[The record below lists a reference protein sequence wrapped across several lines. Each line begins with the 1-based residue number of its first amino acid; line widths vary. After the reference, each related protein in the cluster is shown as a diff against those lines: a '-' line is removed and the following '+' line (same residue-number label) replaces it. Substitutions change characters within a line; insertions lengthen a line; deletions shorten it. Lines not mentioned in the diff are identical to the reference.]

1 MQHMN
6 KPMKYI
12 LLLGIL
18 ISFSGTN
25 LIAQS
30 TSDSLKPKMKMVKE
44 VIYKPENGEL
54 KSRENL
60 FDSNISSYMIFDKNE
75 KVIENGQYERDG
87 SLYEKTIYKR
97 NEDGVAQKAMKKNS
111 SDELKSYWTY
121 EYDSNDNM
129 IAVKTYDSENNLT
142 NIQSNKYDENGNN
155 IEMLLKSPGSEN
167 GWKYVYKYNFDNK
180 KIEQLRY
187 KPDGSLKDRRT
198 YSYDKDGNENLQFKF
213 NPDGSFMKF
222 VSEYDKMDNL
232 TVQNWFNEQDEQT
245 HQTSFEY
252 VYDEN
257 GNWISKRRS
266 SNGELGM
273 VWERQIEYY
282 E

>member
-1 MQHMN
+1 MK

-12 LLLGIL
+12 LLIGIL
-18 ISFSGTN
+18 ISFPITN

-30 TSDSLKPKMKMVKE
+30 TEDDLEPKIKMVKE
-44 VIYKPENGEL
+44 VLYKVENGEL
-54 KSRENL
+54 KSRDNL
-60 FDSNISSYMIFDKNE
+60 FESNLNSYTIYDKNG
-75 KVIENGQYERDG
+75 KPIEFGLYETDG
-87 SLYEKTIYKR
+87 SLYEKIIYER
-97 NEDGVAQKAMKKNS
+97 NEKGDALKAMKKNS
-111 SDELKSYWTY
+111 SGDIKSYWTY
-121 EYDSNDNM
+121 EYDSNNNM
-129 IAVKTYDSENNLT
+129 IQVKTYDSENNLI

-155 IEMLLKSPGSEN
+155 IEMLLKRPKSKN

-180 KIEQLRY
+180 KIEQFRY

-198 YSYDKDGNENLQFKF
+198 YSYDKNGNEHIQFKF

-232 TVQNWFNEQDEQT
+232 TIQNWFNEQDEQT

-257 GNWISKRRS
+257 GNWITKKRS
-266 SNGELGM
+266 SNGKLSM

>member
-1 MQHMN
+1 
-6 KPMKYI
+6 
-12 LLLGIL
+12 
-18 ISFSGTN
+18 
-25 LIAQS
+25 
-30 TSDSLKPKMKMVKE
+30 MKMVKE

-87 SLYEKTIYKR
+87 SLYEKTIYER

-121 EYDSNDNM
+121 EYNSNDNM
-129 IAVKTYDSENNLT
+129 IAVKTYDLDNNLT

-155 IEMLLKSPGSEN
+155 VEMLLKRPGNES
-167 GWKYVYKYNFDNK
+167 GWKYIYKYNFDNK
-180 KIEQLRY
+180 KIEQFRY

-222 VSEYDKMDNL
+222 VSEYDEMNNM
-232 TVQNWFNEQDEQT
+232 TIQNWFNEEDERT

-252 VYDEN
+252 VYDKN

>member
-1 MQHMN
+1 
-6 KPMKYI
+6 MKYI

-30 TSDSLKPKMKMVKE
+30 NSDSLKPKMKMVKE
-44 VIYKPENGEL
+44 VLYKPENGEL

-60 FDSNISSYMIFDKNE
+60 FETDLSSYKVYDKNE
-75 KVIENGQYERDG
+75 KIIELGQYEIDG
-87 SLYEKTIYKR
+87 SIYETTFYERDENGKALKTM
-97 NEDGVAQKAMKKNS
+97 QKNS
-111 SDELKSYWTY
+111 SGELKGYWTY
-121 EYDSNDNM
+121 TYDDNDNM
-129 IAVKTYDSENNLT
+129 IEVKTYDSSDNLVK
-142 NIQSNKYDENGNN
+142 IQSNKYDEKGNN
-155 IEMLLKSPGSEN
+155 VEMILKSPESEN
-167 GWKYVYKYNFDNK
+167 GWKYLYKYNFDNK
-180 KIEQLRY
+180 LVERFRY

-222 VSEYDKMDNL
+222 VSEYDEMNNM
-232 TVQNWFNEQDEQT
+232 TIQNWFNEQDEQT

>member
-1 MQHMN
+1 MN
-6 KPMKYI
+6 EQMKYI
-12 LLLGIL
+12 LILGIL
-18 ISFSGTN
+18 ILNSGLN
-25 LIAQS
+25 LNAQT

-44 VIYKPENGEL
+44 VLYKPENGEL

-60 FDSNISSYMIFDKNE
+60 FESDLSSYKVYDKNE
-75 KVIENGQYERDG
+75 KIIEMGQYEIDGSIYETTLYERDG
-87 SLYEKTIYKR
+87 NGKAL
-97 NEDGVAQKAMKKNS
+97 KAMQKNS
-111 SDELKSYWTY
+111 SGELKGYWTY
-121 EYDSNDNM
+121 TYDDNDNM
-129 IAVKTYDSENNLT
+129 IEVKTYDSSDNLVK
-142 NIQSNKYDENGNN
+142 IQSNKYDEKGNN
-155 IEMLLKSPGSEN
+155 VEMILKSPESEN
-167 GWKYVYKYNFDNK
+167 GWKYIYKYNFDNK
-180 KIEQLRY
+180 LVERFRY

-222 VSEYDKMDNL
+222 VSEYDEMNNM

>member
-1 MQHMN
+1 
-6 KPMKYI
+6 MKY
-12 LLLGIL
+12 LLIIGFLIPNSGI
-18 ISFSGTN
+18 N
-25 LIAQS
+25 LNAQT

-44 VIYKPENGEL
+44 VLYKPENGEL

-60 FDSNISSYMIFDKNE
+60 FGSDLNSYKVYDKNE
-75 KVIENGQYERDG
+75 KIIEMRQYEIDGSIYETTLYERNENGKA
-87 SLYEKTIYKR
+87 L
-97 NEDGVAQKAMKKNS
+97 KAMQKNS
-111 SDELKSYWTY
+111 SGELKSYWTY
-121 EYDSNDNM
+121 TYDENDNM
-129 IAVKTYDSENNLT
+129 IEVKTYDSNEKLVK
-142 NIQSNKYDENGNN
+142 IQLNQYDEKGNN
-155 IEMLLKSPGSEN
+155 VEMILKSPESEN

-180 KIEQLRY
+180 KIEQFRY

-222 VSEYDKMDNL
+222 VSEYDGMNNL
-232 TVQNWFNEQDEQT
+232 TVQNWFDEQDEQT

-266 SNGELGM
+266 SNGKLGM